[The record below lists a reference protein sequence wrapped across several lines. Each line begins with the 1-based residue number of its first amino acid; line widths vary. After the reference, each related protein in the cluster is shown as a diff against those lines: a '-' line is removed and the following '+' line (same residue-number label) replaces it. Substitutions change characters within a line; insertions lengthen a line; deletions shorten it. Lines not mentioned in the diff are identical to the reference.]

1 MSPGKK
7 GEKPMK
13 KGLRAG
19 LSALGIYIVG
29 AASGMKVADL
39 TDQLAWQAGWG
50 GWSAFGVAMIAGL
63 LTSVVAILG
72 LTLSLAWL
80 GALLGW
86 RRPPYSEE

>member
-7 GEKPMK
+7 GEKLMK
-13 KGLRAG
+13 KGLRIG

-29 AASGMKVADL
+29 AASGMKAADM
-39 TDQLAWQAGWG
+39 TDQLAWQAGWD
-50 GWSAFGVAMIAGL
+50 GWAPFGAAMTAGL
-63 LTSVVAILG
+63 LTSVVVILG
-72 LTLSLAWL
+72 LSLSLSRL